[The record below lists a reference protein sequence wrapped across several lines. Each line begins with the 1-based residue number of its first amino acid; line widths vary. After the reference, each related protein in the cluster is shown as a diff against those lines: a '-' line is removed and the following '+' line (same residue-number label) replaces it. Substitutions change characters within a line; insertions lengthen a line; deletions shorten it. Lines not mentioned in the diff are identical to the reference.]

1 MSSQGGRGSLHPVS
15 GPGPGGDGGPGGEA
29 GGLAAGVRQDPGAE
43 ARLVMAGHS
52 AGAHLAAMMLASD
65 WFTNLDKEDAEVFRG
80 VVHLSG
86 EWIHFY

>member
-43 ARLVMAGHS
+43 AGDGGPQRGRPPRRHD
-52 AGAHLAAMMLASD
+52 AHLGLVRQPRKGGRRGIQGGGAS
-65 WFTNLDKEDAEVFRG
+65 LR
-80 VVHLSG
+80 
-86 EWIHFY
+86 